1 MVLLV
6 LSRFETGVIGPPPL
20 DERDHTV
27 QRLAP
32 RRAPGPTP
40 RETTSSDMADK
51 KPVWVDEDAHG
62 LLKAYAKQIKKPM
75 VEVASRLVL
84 DRLEDLEGAESADE
98 PVAAAPEPVA
108 EEAAP
113 APVADP
119 GARAARRRAARP
131 APKRPSRPDPED
143 DSVRYLGGVW
153 LV

>member
-1 MVLLV
+1 
-6 LSRFETGVIGPPPL
+6 
-20 DERDHTV
+20 
-27 QRLAP
+27 
-32 RRAPGPTP
+32 
-40 RETTSSDMADK
+40 MADK

-84 DRLEDLEGAESADE
+84 DRLDDLDNEEPAEEPAASTPEPAEE
-98 PVAAAPEPVA
+98 PVAA
-108 EEAAP
+108 

-131 APKRPSRPDPED
+131 APKRPTRPDPED
-143 DSVRYLGGVW
+143 ESVRYLGGVW